1 MSREWF
7 MLARNS
13 TRSATRHPLADPLE
27 HQAWEGL
34 LWVLPLLSWLAG
46 SGQRPSTPQAKRQP
60 LSRRLAN
67 AQTRSPFLTR

>member
-13 TRSATRHPLADPLE
+13 TRSTARQPLADPLE
-27 HQAWEGL
+27 QEAWHGL
-34 LWVLPLLSWLAG
+34 LWVLPLLSWLTG
-46 SGQRPSTPQAKRQP
+46 SGQRPRAPQTKRQP

-67 AQTRSPFLTR
+67 TQTRSPFLTR